1 MFFIVGLLVLMSLI
15 LQAQGQGFFSDV
27 EVPLPSK
34 QASTFTNV
42 AFIENM
48 NQDESSA
55 WVNNMVKMNETEIQ
69 SMLTTMGAKSLN
81 YTVWKLDSD
90 VVVGGQKLNYA
101 ESLKRDSYNVKDNF
115 LLVRANDESTRSW
128 FSNFRI
134 MRPSFNQNVQANFL
148 LTWGGF
154 AAFAWGGYSQQFAL
168 ASLGMAGMLGAA
180 ILTANPAT
188 TSNAATL
195 VQSIAGNLQGP
206 EEMSSPAK
214 RALLSESLRRHLP
227 EDVGDEELDR
237 WLHLYSLEDHDHF
250 MRRGEDGHHVQLI
263 LFSEESH
270 GLKEARQEA
279 KRQQMLNVY
288 GLQFEYYM
296 PSHDPALSSAY
307 EKGGYNI
314 GYGYGLVG

>member
-134 MRPSFNQNVQANFL
+134 MRPSFNQNVQ
-148 LTWGGF
+148 G
-154 AAFAWGGYSQQFAL
+154 
-168 ASLGMAGMLGAA
+168 
-180 ILTANPAT
+180 
-188 TSNAATL
+188 
-195 VQSIAGNLQGP
+195 
-206 EEMSSPAK
+206 
-214 RALLSESLRRHLP
+214 
-227 EDVGDEELDR
+227 
-237 WLHLYSLEDHDHF
+237 
-250 MRRGEDGHHVQLI
+250 
-263 LFSEESH
+263 
-270 GLKEARQEA
+270 
-279 KRQQMLNVY
+279 
-288 GLQFEYYM
+288 
-296 PSHDPALSSAY
+296 
-307 EKGGYNI
+307 
-314 GYGYGLVG
+314 